1 MGAAQAP
8 QAVAFPISFSRH
20 YIATITYAG
29 QGIPGGGIAYN
40 PDNLAQI
47 SVWSGE
53 QWLKVYI
60 AIGQ

>member
-1 MGAAQAP
+1 MGAAQA

-29 QGIPGGGIAYN
+29 QSIPSGSIAYN
-40 PDNLAQI
+40 PDSLAQI

-60 AIGQ
+60 TIGQ